1 MLGIHKNNINDFKL
15 EFPEENKNKTNLT
28 NIIKF
33 NMKGSLKISDNIIKN
48 LKIPDECV
56 LINLENNESE
66 NKPHPYLIRKRDHEK
81 EYKNKTFEHLFS
93 FGKRISPIHVEILD
107 IRNPCKTIIYT
118 YEHQPR
124 LLVLQKNNNGY
135 FVRMLLVDELKQIQS
150 FPKDYKIC
158 GSEKEQIIQ
167 IGNEVPQ
174 N

>member
-1 MLGIHKNNINDFKL
+1 MSIIQHRRKRKMNDPRNTLFREFVRSTKIIKPKIIIGENVKGILTKKTNDNELYLDIIIKEFEKLDYKVIYKIFKCEKYNIPQKRQRFIMLGIHKNNINDFKL

-81 EYKNKTFEHLFS
+81 
-93 FGKRISPIHVEILD
+93 RI
-107 IRNPCKTIIYT
+107 
-118 YEHQPR
+118 
-124 LLVLQKNNNGY
+124 
-135 FVRMLLVDELKQIQS
+135 
-150 FPKDYKIC
+150 
-158 GSEKEQIIQ
+158 
-167 IGNEVPQ
+167 
-174 N
+174 